1 MKGTNEILEA
11 FDLKPSQFQ
20 IKEIKTGHI
29 HSTFHLTGAQEF
41 ILQKVN
47 TKVFKKPEL
56 ISANLSLARN
66 YLQEHFPQ
74 YLFTGNIT
82 TKDGKGLFYDAQ
94 GNPWRLFP
102 YNGNTYSIDR
112 VEAPEQAQSAAREF
126 ATFARCLSGCD
137 VSSFRETIP
146 HFHDLA
152 WRYKQFERAREN
164 SNRLSRCGDAV
175 RQVETHR
182 DLVRQYQELI
192 HNGSL
197 SPRIMHNDTKIN
209 NVLFDRTTGEAVCVI
224 DLDTVMPGFFIY
236 DLGDMIRTFVC
247 PVDENESNLDLITI
261 RDDLRKLTE
270 EAYVNEL
277 KDVLTREEL
286 KAIDFAGPMMTYIMA
301 IRFLT
306 DYLEGDQY
314 FRTAYPEQNLFRARN
329 QLKLLELLRTGA
341 T

>member
-1 MKGTNEILEA
+1 
-11 FDLKPSQFQ
+11 
-20 IKEIKTGHI
+20 
-29 HSTFHLTGAQEF
+29 
-41 ILQKVN
+41 
-47 TKVFKKPEL
+47 
-56 ISANLSLARN
+56 
-66 YLQEHFPQ
+66 
-74 YLFTGNIT
+74 
-82 TKDGKGLFYDAQ
+82 
-94 GNPWRLFP
+94 
-102 YNGNTYSIDR
+102 
-112 VEAPEQAQSAAREF
+112 
-126 ATFARCLSGCD
+126 
-137 VSSFRETIP
+137 
-146 HFHDLA
+146 
-152 WRYKQFERAREN
+152 
-164 SNRLSRCGDAV
+164 
-175 RQVETHR
+175 
-182 DLVRQYQELI
+182 
-192 HNGSL
+192 
-197 SPRIMHNDTKIN
+197 MHNDTKIN